1 LELPLTGPYGYYDA
15 PPYDCAPYGYY
26 GQNGLRVVSSLE
38 LAPGFMARQTST
50 GTSTIISILNMA
62 TTAQDHTPATDPKR
76 ASLSVRLPTSKENE
90 VRDGRGHVG
99 KR

>member
-1 LELPLTGPYGYYDA
+1 MIARLTAITD
-15 PPYDCAPYGYY
+15 
-26 GQNGLRVVSSLE
+26 QNGLRVVSSLE

-76 ASLSVRLPTSKENE
+76 ASLSVRLPTSKETKCATDA
-90 VRDGRGHVG
+90 VT
-99 KR
+99 